1 MAELDSAQMVTIVT
15 QIVEKHG
22 CRLVD
27 IDLENKILNIE
38 GSEEAKTQCALALQE
53 VLG

>member
-1 MAELDSAQMVTIVT
+1 MAELDTAQMITIVKN
-15 QIVEKHG
+15 IVENHG

-27 IDLENKILNIE
+27 VDLENKIINIE